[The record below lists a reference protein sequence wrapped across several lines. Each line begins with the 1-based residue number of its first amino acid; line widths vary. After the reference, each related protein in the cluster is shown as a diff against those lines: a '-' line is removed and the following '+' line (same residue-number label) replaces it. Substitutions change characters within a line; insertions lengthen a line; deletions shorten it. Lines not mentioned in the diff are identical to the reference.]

1 MTTEFHFKRARSLD
15 PVTSHAAAE
24 QFKSGDLHF
33 KLIAHCLE
41 RFGPL
46 GKDGIAYL
54 IGLDSNQVARRLPE
68 MARLGM
74 VELTGHTTKSK
85 SGRAEREWQFTPVQ
99 RELI

>member
-1 MTTEFHFKRARSLD
+1 MTYLFKRARSLD

-33 KLIAHCLE
+33 KLIVHCLE

-54 IGLDSNQVARRLPE
+54 AGLDSNQVARRLPE

-74 VELTGHTTKSK
+74 VELTGHTIKSK
-85 SGRAEREWQFTPVQ
+85 SGRAEREWRFVPVQ
-99 RELI
+99 RKLI

>member
-1 MTTEFHFKRARSLD
+1 MNTTSIFKRARSLD

-33 KLIAHCLE
+33 KLIVHCLE

-74 VELTGHTTKSK
+74 VELTGHTTKSR
-85 SGRAEREWQFTPVQ
+85 SGRAEREWQFTPIQ

>member
-1 MTTEFHFKRARSLD
+1 MTHNFKRARSLD

-33 KLIAHCLE
+33 DLIVHCLQ

-46 GKDGIAYL
+46 GKDGISYL
-54 IGLDSNQVARRLPE
+54 IGLNGNQVARRLPE

-74 VELTGHTTKSK
+74 VELTGHTIKSK
-85 SGRAEREWQFTPVQ
+85 SGRAEREWQFVPIQ
-99 RELI
+99 QKLL

>member
-1 MTTEFHFKRARSLD
+1 MTFLFNRARSLD
-15 PVTSHAAAE
+15 PVTSHAAAK

-33 KLIAHCLE
+33 KLIVQCLE

-68 MARLGM
+68 MARLGL
-74 VELTGHTTKSK
+74 VELTGHTIKSR
-85 SGRAEREWQFTPVQ
+85 SGRAEREWKLMPVQ